1 MTRVTVLFGTLGWRP
16 QSLIPSVKS
25 TEDLDR
31 VVFYHSAHEKSR
43 TARGKVMEYCSTL
56 GVPAAA
62 VELSDAFN
70 LFEIAGRIRADVV
83 IARKEGASIRFN
95 IAGGTRLMS
104 SAALLVCILEGI
116 PTTYVHDDTYE
127 EVQLPLLRMNYS
139 DHLSA
144 KQKEILRFL
153 VAHRERP
160 PNETGLAKALGVHK
174 STMNHHVKELVAKGV
189 VVVLP
194 DPKDSRAHLIRAAP
208 GAELI
213 VG

>member
-1 MTRVTVLFGTLGWRP
+1 MTVLFGTLGWRP
-16 QSLIPSVKS
+16 QSLMPSIKS
-25 TEDLDR
+25 TEGLER

-43 TARGKVMEYCSTL
+43 AARAKVMELCNAL
-56 GVPAAA
+56 GVAASP

-70 LFEIAGRIRADVV
+70 LFEIAQRIREDVMK
-83 IARKEGASIRFN
+83 ARKDGVTPIRFN

-116 PTTYVHDDTYE
+116 PTTYVHDETNE
-127 EVQLPLLRMNYS
+127 EIQLPLFRMNYA

-144 KQKEILRFL
+144 KQKEILAYL
-153 VAHRERP
+153 VAHRDRP

-174 STMNHHVKELVAKGV
+174 STMNHHVKQLVAKGV
-189 VVVLP
+189 AEVAP
-194 DPKDSRAHLIRAAP
+194 DPRDTRAHLIRAAP
-208 GAELI
+208 GAELL

>member
-1 MTRVTVLFGTLGWRP
+1 VTVLFGTLGWRP

-25 TEDLDR
+25 TEGLER

-43 TARGKVMEYCSTL
+43 AARAKVMEYCTTL

-62 VELSDAFN
+62 TELSDAFN
-70 LFEIAGRIRADVV
+70 LFQIAERIRVDVLR
-83 IARKEGASIRFN
+83 ARKDGTPIRFN

-116 PTTYVHDDTYE
+116 PTTYVHDDTFE
-127 EVQLPLLRMNYS
+127 EVHLPLFRMSYA

-144 KQKEILRFL
+144 KQKQILAFL

-160 PNETGLAKALGVHK
+160 PNETGLARALGVHK
-174 STMNHHVKELVAKGV
+174 STMNHHVKQLLAKGV
-189 VVVLP
+189 VEVVP
-194 DPKDSRAHLIRAAP
+194 DPKDTRAHHVRAAP
-208 GAELI
+208 GAELL
-213 VG
+213 VS

>member
-1 MTRVTVLFGTLGWRP
+1 M
-16 QSLIPSVKS
+16 
-25 TEDLDR
+25 
-31 VVFYHSAHEKSR
+31 
-43 TARGKVMEYCSTL
+43 
-56 GVPAAA
+56 
-62 VELSDAFN
+62 SDAFN

>member
-1 MTRVTVLFGTLGWRP
+1 MRRAVTDTGEPGAAELCN
-16 QSLIPSVKS
+16 
-25 TEDLDR
+25 
-31 VVFYHSAHEKSR
+31 A
-43 TARGKVMEYCSTL
+43 L
-56 GVPAAA
+56 GVAASP

-70 LFEIAGRIRADVV
+70 LFEIAQRIREDVV
-83 IARKEGASIRFN
+83 KARKDGATPIRFN

-104 SAALLVCILEGI
+104 SVALLVCILEGI